1 MFEVSA
7 GYAQHSIL
15 IFHVIPSCPERGQ
28 QVKRNPNLNSA
39 EVLCAACFKESGINK
54 NKNLNQNHQH
64 KESLLTFFQESPGK
78 FLLPKEM
85 NISKSPNK

>member
-1 MFEVSA
+1 MSEVSA

-39 EVLCAACFKESGINK
+39 EVLCAACFQESGINK
-54 NKNLNQNHQH
+54 
-64 KESLLTFFQESPGK
+64 KESPKLKLPAQGSFPD
-78 FLLPKEM
+78 FLSRK
-85 NISKSPNK
+85 SKAIFAAKRNEHLKNKT